1 MRRSN
6 MVNIEYSVES
16 IKKIIPNVNEYKTS
30 DSEELRVIA
39 MDVLKSVANC
49 DFKANERLVLIHIL
63 KGYSQSNIADKYNMA
78 ISSVSLLY
86 KRACKKICIYLV
98 KSC

>member
-1 MRRSN
+1 
-6 MVNIEYSVES
+6 MVNIDYNIEN
-16 IKKIIPNVNEYKTS
+16 IKKIIPNIEEYRKS

-63 KGYSQSNIADKYNMA
+63 KGYSQKNISDKYSMA